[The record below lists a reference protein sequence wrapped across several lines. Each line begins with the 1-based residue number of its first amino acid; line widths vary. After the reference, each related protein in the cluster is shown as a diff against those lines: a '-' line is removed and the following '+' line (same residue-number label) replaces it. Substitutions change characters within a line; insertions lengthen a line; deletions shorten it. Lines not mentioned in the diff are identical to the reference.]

1 MRLKDLHWRNYFID
15 LELEK
20 KCAWCTR
27 GKMAREEATE
37 ATGLETVVV
46 LT

>member
-1 MRLKDLHWRNYFID
+1 MHLKDVHWRNDFIEF
-15 LELEK
+15 ELEK
-20 KCAWCTR
+20 KYAWCTR